1 MIVNRTELDTSV
13 MPFSVLDESGVLQ
26 RRTREPRA
34 PRRSYCAMSL
44 LLKGLVQDLTR
55 IDRKGHIDNEPRAA
69 P

>member
-34 PRRSYCAMSL
+34 PRRSYCAMSR
-44 LLKGLVQDLTR
+44 LLKGLVQDFIL
-55 IDRKGHIDNEPRAA
+55 IDPKGPTDDEPNLA